1 MYMIMLLL
9 KKNCRDFFS
18 FYNITLIMRNPK
30 GISDLMITCSV
41 NLSRHLKFVTKGNI
55 VFNFLEI

>member
-18 FYNITLIMRNPK
+18 FYNITLNEEPKRN
-30 GISDLMITCSV
+30 L
-41 NLSRHLKFVTKGNI
+41 R
-55 VFNFLEI
+55 FNDNMFCELI